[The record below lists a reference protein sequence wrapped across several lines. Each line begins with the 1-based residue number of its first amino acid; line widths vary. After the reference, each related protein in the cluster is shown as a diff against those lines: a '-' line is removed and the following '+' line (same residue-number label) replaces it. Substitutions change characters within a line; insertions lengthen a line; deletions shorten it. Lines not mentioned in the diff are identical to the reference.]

1 MENGSQKKNKHNI
14 PKSKSLN
21 NESFE
26 RNVNIRRKN
35 LQILN
40 SKIDFSLSN
49 MNNLLSKINHVKNL
63 VVFKKY
69 DIKDLKSVR
78 NLDNSA
84 LIYSKHIKQEVKNS
98 SKLLYAYNLSSLDL
112 DNFMKELAEPKKNE
126 KNYENVINFDQNEY
140 NRLKKEFDLAS
151 GGKTRHD
158 KILGNIFLKNESK
171 MRDLYNLKLDLFLR
185 EQRKKI
191 SQNYIYEI
199 VQKVPMCIREKDK
212 RFNKQYSDIKSKYY
226 DMYKI
231 SKSFELEEGLKDVE
245 ILKEEENKN
254 EELFITKNSKIINQ
268 KKNYPKY
275 NKDYL
280 TYNQNNYIEE
290 SINENDKEENKRNYV
305 KKDTM
310 HLPKTTNA
318 DNKNFDTDNVNSTS
332 NNNNI
337 RNIINIRKKRKPF
350 SARIVK
356 TNSFNATTPASI
368 ATWSTKNN
376 NNKHGIRLKADR
388 VNSSIINQKS
398 NYDTNNSNY
407 NRVFINNYSY
417 KNKHKLNRPISPN
430 ITSKQTLYSSTSS
443 SRPISAFSS
452 FNYNNT
458 IFHLNNNNKLKLNL
472 NQNSSISKYKK
483 NTDFDKYI
491 NELNKI
497 IKYSNYTTNKFKK
510 SSKELGKKK
519 LFQKSNSQIFERTN
533 FVDIQKIKKNLKL
546 DRNPHSYI
554 NDRKLILDNS
564 RKVKLM
570 LIEKHKEILNGI
582 VLELLANQNRVHN
595 FYSDYSHYEKVIQKF
610 KRNKKFNKLANETM
624 VLEKKLDKEKVYE
637 MFEQDEDKI
646 MDYLKEINNKHRF
659 DDEEWKHIILKHK
672 NLTQMDKANRKNMF
686 LNGNLHKKH
695 LVAKYRKI
703 KD

>member
-1 MENGSQKKNKHNI
+1 MENESQKKRRHNL
-14 PKSKSLN
+14 PKSKQLN
-21 NESFE
+21 YESFE

-40 SKIDFSLSN
+40 SKIQFSLSH
-49 MNNLLSKINHVKNL
+49 MNTLLSKINNVKNL

-98 SKLLYAYNLSSLDL
+98 SNLLYAYNLSSLDL
-112 DNFMKELAEPKKNE
+112 DNFMEELMEPKKIE
-126 KNYENVINFDQNEY
+126 KKYENDVNFDQNEY

-151 GGKTRHD
+151 GGKTKHD
-158 KILGNIFLKNESK
+158 KIMGSWFLKNESK

-191 SQNYIYEI
+191 GNNFIYEI
-199 VQKVPMCIREKDK
+199 EQKVPMCIREKDK
-212 RFNKQYSDIKSKYY
+212 RMNKQYSDVKSKYY

-231 SKSFELEEGLKDVE
+231 SKSFELEEGLKDIE
-245 ILKEEENKN
+245 ILKDEENKN
-254 EELFITKNSKIINQ
+254 AELFITKDRNIINQ
-268 KKNYPKY
+268 KKNCSKY
-275 NKDYL
+275 NKDYM
-280 TYNQNNYIEE
+280 TYNQNNSIVE
-290 SINENDKEENKRNYV
+290 SINENDKEENVRKEAMSLN
-305 KKDTM
+305 
-310 HLPKTTNA
+310 KTIN
-318 DNKNFDTDNVNSTS
+318 DDNNKNFESDNVNNT

-337 RNIINIRKKRKPF
+337 KKMINIRKKRKPF
-350 SARIVK
+350 SARIIK

-368 ATWSTKNN
+368 ATLSTKNN
-376 NNKHGIRLKADR
+376 KYKQNIRLKANR
-388 VNSSIINQKS
+388 VNSGIINQR
-398 NYDTNNSNY
+398 NHYDNNNAIYS
-407 NRVFINNYSY
+407 RVLINNYSY
-417 KNKHKLNRPISPN
+417 KNKHKLNRPVSPN
-430 ITSKQTLYSSTSS
+430 IASKQTLYSSTTS

-452 FNYNNT
+452 FNNNNT
-458 IFHLNNNNKLKLNL
+458 IYQLNSSNKLKLNL
-472 NQNSSISKYKK
+472 NQASSLSKSKKK
-483 NTDFDKYI
+483 NDFNKYI

-533 FVDIQKIKKNLKL
+533 FVDIQKIKRNLKL

-554 NDRKLILDNS
+554 NDKKLILDNS
-564 RKVKLM
+564 EKVKLM
-570 LIEKHKEILNGI
+570 LTEKHKRILNGI
-582 VLELLANQNRVHN
+582 VLELLANQSRVN
-595 FYSDYSHYEKVIQKF
+595 SFYSDYSHYEKVLMKF

-637 MFEQDEDKI
+637 IFEQDEEKI

-695 LVAKYRKI
+695 LVAKYKKS